1 MDEYAF
7 DDDAK
12 RRYPSSLPQRSE
24 ISPTPE
30 AWAFLD
36 DDDDIDYVTM
46 MMSVKKSSVQIEREC
61 ARVVFDSRLRLQSA
75 CRGIVR

>member
-12 RRYPSSLPQRSE
+12 RRYPSSSPQRSE

-30 AWAFLD
+30 AFLDEDDIDCND
-36 DDDDIDYVTM
+36 DDD
-46 MMSVKKSSVQIEREC
+46 EC
-61 ARVVFDSRLRLQSA
+61 
-75 CRGIVR
+75 

>member
-12 RRYPSSLPQRSE
+12 RRYPSSSPQRSE

-30 AWAFLD
+30 AAFLD
-36 DDDDIDYVTM
+36 EDDIDWNDDDVNYEEEEEEEQQQQHT
-46 MMSVKKSSVQIEREC
+46 R
-61 ARVVFDSRLRLQSA
+61 ARARPRVV
-75 CRGIVR
+75 

>member
-12 RRYPSSLPQRSE
+12 RRYPSSSPQRSE

-30 AWAFLD
+30 AAFLD
-36 DDDDIDYVTM
+36 DDDDIDYLTM
-46 MMSVKKSSVQIEREC
+46 IMMSVKKSSVQIEREC
-61 ARVVFDSRLRLQSA
+61 ARRRF
-75 CRGIVR
+75 